1 MNTRYS
7 KIIGTILGAILI
19 VGTTTITSLL
29 VQTPQT
35 ASAQLNIW
43 TKIVRDDQAGNSVGW
58 NPDGSIRTFTIT
70 DPELTLASN
79 VLINTHQSNFVVCS
93 VDYRPTDTQ
102 FEVNC
107 IETTNGYLP
116 TGDVPVLTGGPADGA
131 ILYYTVIQGGIQ
143 PVTPLDAEDEVR
155 AQNMTA
161 DRRGGGGGGEGEGDS
176 FR

>member
-1 MNTRYS
+1 MNTQYS
-7 KIIGTILGAILI
+7 RITVTILGAIMI
-19 VGTTTITSLL
+19 VGTSTITALL
-29 VQTPQT
+29 IQAPQT

-43 TKIVRDDQAGNSVGW
+43 TKIVRDDRAGNSVGW
-58 NPDGSIRTFTIT
+58 NPDGSTRTFTIT

-79 VLINTHQSNFVVCS
+79 VLINTHQSNFVICS

-107 IETTNGYLP
+107 LETTNGYIP
-116 TGDVPVLTGGPADGA
+116 TGDMPVLTGGPADGA

-143 PVTPLDAEDEVR
+143 PVTPLDAEEEAR

-161 DRRGGGGGGEGEGDS
+161 DRREGVGEEPDS